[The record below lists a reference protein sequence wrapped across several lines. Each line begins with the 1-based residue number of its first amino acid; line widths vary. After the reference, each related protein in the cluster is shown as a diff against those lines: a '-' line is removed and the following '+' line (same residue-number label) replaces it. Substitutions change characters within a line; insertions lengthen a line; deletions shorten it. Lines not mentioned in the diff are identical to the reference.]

1 MAVFLSSLLVFTC
14 SFSSMLLLNCV
25 RTLVADAEIMFID
38 KGHGTGVINTYTLVY
53 KKISCIKY
61 EVSWAF

>member
-1 MAVFLSSLLVFTC
+1 
-14 SFSSMLLLNCV
+14 MLLLNCV
-25 RTLVADAEIMFID
+25 CTLVADAEIMFID
-38 KGHGTGVINTYTLVY
+38 KGNGTGVINTDRLVY